1 MKICKT
7 CKVEKN
13 LADFYNTKT
22 VCKSCHAINTKRWRD
37 NNKEKKQLLNTNW
50 WYKAQYG
57 ISYDDFLAACLTQ
70 SNKCKICSVDLQFKG
85 KSNKSAV
92 QDHNHETGELRGILC
107 NACNVG
113 LGHFRD
119 NKEALL
125 NAVDYLKEYEN

>member
-22 VCKSCHAINTKRWRD
+22 VCKSCHAVNAKIWRD
-37 NNKEKKQLLNTNW
+37 NNKEKKKLLNTNW
-50 WYKAQYG
+50 WYKTQYG
-57 ISYDDFLAACLTQ
+57 ISYDNFLATCLTQ
-70 SNKCKICSVDLQFKG
+70 SNKCKICNTDLQFKG

-92 QDHNHETGELRGILC
+92 QDHNHETSELRGILC